1 MCSTKGFGNHQDWE
15 SRLFAFGYI
24 SRRRREG
31 AILVQSLVGQRLHAA
46 GVGNALDLFD
56 AKNAFL

>member
-1 MCSTKGFGNHQDWE
+1 MCSTKGFGNHQDLE
-15 SRLFAFGYI
+15 NRLIAFGYI
-24 SRRRREG
+24 SSRRREG

-46 GVGNALDLFD
+46 GVGNALDLFA